1 MLVRLCY
8 KRYFNKDPTEVFRL
22 IVIEEQK
29 SLLKLH
35 VYDEL
40 TISDFREFEDAVNK
54 KLGGNGKLSLLLDF
68 NNMTGFTLDTALE
81 EIQFNRQHI
90 DDYQKIAVI
99 TSDQWVTWVTWLAT
113 VFTHADVQKF
123 PDTEMALDWLAS

>member
-8 KRYFNKDPTEVFRL
+8 TRYFNKDPTEVFRL

-54 KLGGNGKLSLLLDF
+54 KLGRNGKLSLLLDF
-68 NNMTGFTLDTALE
+68 NNMTSFTLDTALE

>member
-8 KRYFNKDPTEVFRL
+8 TRYFNKDPTEVFRL

-54 KLGGNGKLSLLLDF
+54 KLGRNGKLSLLLDF